1 MILQITTTMFLSGR
15 WSEPKKTW
23 AFGLFLTEVS
33 GRIPEQ
39 LEQGSDMHQA
49 IIIYSS
55 WIL

>member
-55 WIL
+55 